1 MLATDISRKVLDSAV
16 NGIYSAEQIS
26 TLPVWWRNSYF
37 VPLPDGMY
45 QVKKEL
51 SEMTSQPKSTALRQQ
66 VVFRQ
71 FNLMNPL
78 PFKKK
83 MHVIFLRNVMIYF
96 DETTKRK
103 LVQRLYEFLEPGG
116 YLIIGSTE
124 NIDRSAVPLV
134 YVRPSIFRKE

>member
-51 SEMTSQPKSTALRQQ
+51 RQH

-83 MHVIFLRNVMIYF
+83 MHVIYF